1 VKQTAEENPK
11 PKSKQLEKS
20 VSAGSHNISRGLSL
34 RANVSW
40 TFVGNVINAAS
51 WLGMT
56 IVLARLG
63 SPEHVGRFALGLAT
77 TAPIFMFATLRL
89 RDVQATDAKQEYLFG
104 HYLALR
110 LTTTFVAIL
119 TTLGVV
125 FVSRFSLEMSLIII
139 AMAASKA
146 VESIAD
152 SFYGFFMRQERL
164 DRVAKSLMAKGPLS
178 LVGLGTV
185 FYATGSVFWGVIAL
199 VAVRLVILVCYDL
212 RNVKLSFAPPS
223 RVEEGTIAT
232 SMPAP
237 IWDPQTLARLFWL
250 ALPLGFVTMLIS
262 FNVNLPRYFVE
273 GYLGSYQ
280 LGVFAVIASF
290 QKVAPTVVQAIG
302 RSAAPRLSDYF
313 AKKNV
318 EAFRKLA
325 TKLIGIAVLLG
336 GGGVVIALVAGRSIL
351 TLIYGPEYALSTLFA
366 MVMLAAGLDYIAAIL
381 VFVITSARYFRV
393 QLPIHVLTTGAIGL
407 TCYLLIPSLGLYG
420 AAWALIIGYS
430 VRVCSSLVVALY
442 ALRVLKVETDMSPT
456 RFEPVNER
464 VERCISNL

>member
-1 VKQTAEENPK
+1 
-11 PKSKQLEKS
+11 
-20 VSAGSHNISRGLSL
+20 
-34 RANVSW
+34 
-40 TFVGNVINAAS
+40 
-51 WLGMT
+51 
-56 IVLARLG
+56 
-63 SPEHVGRFALGLAT
+63 
-77 TAPIFMFATLRL
+77 
-89 RDVQATDAKQEYLFG
+89 
-104 HYLALR
+104 
-110 LTTTFVAIL
+110 
-119 TTLGVV
+119 
-125 FVSRFSLEMSLIII
+125 
-139 AMAASKA
+139 
-146 VESIAD
+146 
-152 SFYGFFMRQERL
+152 
-164 DRVAKSLMAKGPLS
+164 
-178 LVGLGTV
+178 
-185 FYATGSVFWGVIAL
+185 
-199 VAVRLVILVCYDL
+199 
-212 RNVKLSFAPPS
+212 
-223 RVEEGTIAT
+223 
-232 SMPAP
+232 MPAP